1 MFGTANNVQDLN
13 NNMKSWKLELNASGE
28 TLGVI
33 VEWNRGTIDQFSA
46 KVVNK
51 LKLSGMVYESTRN
64 VKPPEGKKFT
74 DQNIEF

>member
-13 NNMKSWKLELNASGE
+13 NNMKWKLELNASGE

-51 LKLSGMVYESTRN
+51 LKLSGMVYQSIRN
-64 VKPPEGKKFT
+64 VKQPGGKTFT